1 MAIGIYFNPPSM
13 TAAQYDE
20 IVRRLDEAGLGSPA
34 GRMYHVCFGSGD
46 KLQVFDVWQSQQD
59 FDKFGAT
66 MMPIAQEMG
75 ADPGQAVIE
84 PVHNLIPG

>member
-20 IVRRLDEAGLGSPA
+20 IIRRLDEAGLGSPA

-59 FDKFGAT
+59 FDKFGEAL
-66 MMPIAQEMG
+66 MPIAQEVG

-84 PVHNLIPG
+84 SVHNVILG

>member
-20 IVRRLDEAGLGSPA
+20 IVRRLDAAGLGSPA

-46 KLQVFDVWQSQQD
+46 NLQVFDVWASQED
-59 FDKFGAT
+59 FDKFGRT
-66 MMPIAQEMG
+66 LMPMARELG
-75 ADPGQAVIE
+75 ADPGQPTIE
-84 PVHNLIPG
+84 PVHNVILG